1 MTRVALDGPAPSLTH
16 RRRVREQRV
25 SDVHH
30 HDQTDDLW
38 RAVEISERVAHVLK
52 LARPHAAQEFAL
64 TEPPRRLDDTK
75 KVPSEMGGEMKQFSW

>member
-1 MTRVALDGPAPSLTH
+1 M
-16 RRRVREQRV
+16 EQRV
-25 SDVHH
+25 SNVHH

-75 KVPSEMGGEMKQFSW
+75 KAPSEMGGEMKQFCVVMGELNFVGICEVPDDIA